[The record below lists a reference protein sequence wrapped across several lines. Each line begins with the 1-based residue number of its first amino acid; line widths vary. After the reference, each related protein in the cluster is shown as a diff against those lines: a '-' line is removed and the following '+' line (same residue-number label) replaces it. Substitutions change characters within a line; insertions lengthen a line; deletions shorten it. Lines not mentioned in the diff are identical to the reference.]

1 LAPDAKIVLV
11 VAPSSDNAELA
22 YAIQFATE
30 HRLGSVISASWG
42 LPEAEADASTA
53 QMFNQAIKRAAA
65 RGIAVNVATGDSGDN
80 GVGVPLGAPN
90 IPSDSPYAT
99 AIGGTSIGVPSDNGP
114 VEAGWG
120 IALTQLGRTAS
131 PFITPLVYGTIQGS
145 GGGESVFFQKPR
157 YQRMLPGMGRQVPD
171 ISALA
176 DPQMGAIIVQTDQT
190 SGKQVYYAIGGT
202 SLAAPLFSAI
212 WTLADQA
219 AHESLGQA
227 APIISKMPAFAIR
240 DILPIKVKK
249 TNTTGSILFRGTQL
263 TNYTAAQLLG
273 VEQTQPNGFVG
284 TLILSGSV
292 PFTGYSVIGF
302 GIDTSLT
309 TTQGW
314 DNVTGYGVPNGL
326 LFVDAARQ
334 FARNN

>member
-1 LAPDAKIVLV
+1 
-11 VAPSSDNAELA
+11 
-22 YAIQFATE
+22 
-30 HRLGSVISASWG
+30 
-42 LPEAEADASTA
+42 
-53 QMFNQAIKRAAA
+53 
-65 RGIAVNVATGDSGDN
+65 
-80 GVGVPLGAPN
+80 
-90 IPSDSPYAT
+90 
-99 AIGGTSIGVPSDNGP
+99 
-114 VEAGWG
+114 
-120 IALTQLGRTAS
+120 
-131 PFITPLVYGTIQGS
+131 VYGTIQGS